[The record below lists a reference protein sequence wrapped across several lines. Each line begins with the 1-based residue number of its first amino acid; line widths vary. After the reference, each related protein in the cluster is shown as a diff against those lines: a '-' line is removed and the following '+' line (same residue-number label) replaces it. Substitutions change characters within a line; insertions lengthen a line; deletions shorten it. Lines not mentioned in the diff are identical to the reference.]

1 MATIEII
8 AQPSVRT
15 TLQAIDGI
23 LQTPALE
30 SIDVAAAYI
39 TTSGVRELLRIMNQ
53 RGCAGSNTVGKRWI
67 TSFDYFRTE
76 PVALKA
82 LTSLPSSV
90 VRIHGATACLER
102 RGTPKVPFHPK
113 AFLFRT
119 GQSDHL
125 VAGSGN
131 ISRSGLRG
139 GFEAGLVIGTTRN
152 VTGDGCTA
160 RAPIEAFRGYFDSI
174 WNRAERLTPAL
185 LSRYE
190 ALFESAEHLKN
201 PVPTED
207 DVAPGEN
214 TRGTLSI
221 EDLKK
226 LRVCRHFWIEAGNIT
241 RNRGRNLPGNQ
252 LMMKR
257 LSRVFFGF
265 EPNDLPRN
273 SPIGSVKIRF
283 GTRGR
288 SDCSLTFSDNGMDK
302 LVLPIPG
309 EGGPPAYDGAVLKF
323 ERIDTDTFSLSL
335 GTPPQVREW
344 RTRSGRIGAAFAMS
358 GGRRWGTF

>member
-30 SIDVAAAYI
+30 CIDAAAAYI
-39 TTSGVRELLRIMNQ
+39 TTSGVRELMRIMNQ
-53 RGCAGSNTVGKRWI
+53 RGCARSNAVEKRWI
-67 TSFDYFRTE
+67 TSFDYLRTD

-82 LTSLPSSV
+82 LTSLPRSV
-90 VRIHGATACLER
+90 VKIHGASACLER
-102 RGTPKVPFHPK
+102 KGTPKLPFHPK

-131 ISRSGLRG
+131 ISRSGLRT
-139 GFEAGLVIGTTRN
+139 GFEAGLVIRTIRN
-152 VTGDGCTA
+152 FTDDGCAA
-160 RAPIEAFRGYFDSI
+160 RAPIAAFRSYFDSI
-174 WNRAERLTPAL
+174 WSRAERLTPRL

-190 ALFESAEHLKN
+190 AHFESAEHLKN
-201 PVPTED
+201 PAPTED
-207 DVAPGEN
+207 DVFPGEN

-221 EDLKK
+221 ESLKK
-226 LRVCRHFWIEAGNIT
+226 LRVCRNFWIEAGNIT

-265 EPNDLPRN
+265 EPNDLPKN
-273 SPIGSVKIRF
+273 SPIGSVTIRF
-283 GTRGR
+283 GIGERT
-288 SDCSLTFSDNGMDK
+288 DCSLTFSDNRMDK

-309 EGGPPAYDGAVLKF
+309 EGGPPAYDGMVLKF
-323 ERIDTDTFSLSL
+323 ERVDTDTFALSL
-335 GTPPQVREW
+335 GTPSEVREW
-344 RTRSGRIGAAFAMS
+344 KRRSRLIGSAFSMS
-358 GGRRWGTF
+358 GGREWGAF